1 MFKAT
6 TGARKP
12 TFVSLPETTAWATLT
27 PESAEQIYK
36 QFSKAKKVSKKSES
50 TVL

>member
-6 TGARKP
+6 VGTKTKKP
-12 TFVSLPETTAWATLT
+12 TFVSLPETTEWAALT

-36 QFSKAKKVSKKSES
+36 QFSKAKKAK
-50 TVL
+50 